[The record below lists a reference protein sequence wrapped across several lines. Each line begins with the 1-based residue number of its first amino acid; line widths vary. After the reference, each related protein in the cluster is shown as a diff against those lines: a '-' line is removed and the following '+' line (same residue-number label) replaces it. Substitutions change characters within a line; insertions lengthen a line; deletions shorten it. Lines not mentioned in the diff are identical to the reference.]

1 MKSLHQAGGELD
13 SYESRRPSIEKQ
25 TRGVSKMTSRAD
37 ENRVSTRRRGKRTAI
52 AVTLV
57 AAAFLTSAS
66 ISGVASASSSDSQ
79 KLTTNLGNGAGGKLV
94 TQANQIAK
102 NNLVGPKGSGLTRG
116 ITDSTITIGC
126 VVTSQSYPGFQQG
139 IQARVAAANKQKI
152 AGRTIKV
159 LPCKDDGGSVQSTTQ
174 ANQSLVTQ
182 NDVFAVLALSDTEV
196 QAPTNFL
203 NQNQVPFFGWGYE
216 PGFCGTRW
224 GFGWNGCIAGNAVK
238 EPIEAIS
245 NANVAGAMLKAANL
259 KPSQVRF
266 AAQGN
271 TAAGELGNAQ
281 FSALYQAL
289 GAKVVY
295 SKADYPTTSSGV
307 DNTPYVQSIMASKPN
322 IVYLSLPFAA
332 IGPLASALKA
342 AGYKGAI
349 MDYDNYVPGL
359 LATSP
364 QLASALQG
372 EYVTTQVVPYEQ
384 NTPYI
389 KEIKAN
395 LASIGDAKELTLG
408 SFMGY
413 AEADMFIGMLQAV
426 GKNLNTKT
434 FDQKINGGGYVSF
447 KNSMPGG
454 LGKLVW
460 PAGHYLPA
468 DCAAVVQVKGTG
480 YRVAQPFTCLQSYK
494 VG

>member
-1 MKSLHQAGGELD
+1 METRQ
-13 SYESRRPSIEKQ
+13 KQ
-25 TRGVSKMTSRAD
+25 SGRDIRYRGRY
-37 ENRVSTRRRGKRTAI
+37 GTAI
-52 AVTLV
+52 VLTLATAALLASVV
-57 AAAFLTSAS
+57 A
-66 ISGVASASSSDSQ
+66 SGVAGAASAI
-79 KLTTNLGNGAGGKLV
+79 KLTTGLGNGAGGKLV

-102 NNLVGPKGSGLTRG
+102 NNLTGPKGSGLTRG
-116 ITDSTITIGC
+116 VTSSTVTIGC
-126 VVTSQSYPGFQQG
+126 VYTSQSYPGFQEG
-139 IQARVAAANKQKI
+139 IQARVAAANKQKVG
-152 AGRTIKV
+152 GRTINL

-182 NDVFAVLALSDTEV
+182 DNAFAVLSLSDTEV

-224 GFGWNGCIAGNAVK
+224 GFGWNGCIAGNAVQ

-245 NANVAGAMLKAANL
+245 NANVAGAMLKAVNL

-271 TAAGELGNAQ
+271 TSAGELGLAQ
-281 FSALYQAL
+281 FSALYGAL

-307 DNTPYVQSIMASKPN
+307 DNTPYVQSILASKPN
-322 IVYLSLPFAA
+322 VVYLSLPFAA

-372 EYVTTQVVPYEQ
+372 EYITTQVVPYEQ

-389 KEIKAN
+389 KQIKAN
-395 LASIGDAKELTLG
+395 LASIGQAKQLTLG

-413 AEADMFIGMLQAV
+413 AEADMVIGMLQAV
-426 GKNLNTKT
+426 GNNLNTKT
-434 FDQKINGGGYVSF
+434 FDQKINGGGYTSF
-447 KNSMPGG
+447 KTSAAGG

-468 DCAAVVQVKGTG
+468 DCAAAVRVKGTG
-480 YRVAQPFTCLQSYK
+480 YQVAAPFTCLQSYK